1 MDKVYRNT
9 AIFVALIIVGV
20 QWGFYRVYTS
30 EFPDFKDNPTIDHIH
45 GALMMTWMVLLVVQ
59 PLLISTGRANL
70 HRQLGKISY
79 VLGPILIISLFLIGK
94 TGYWND
100 LAKKVP
106 VIEVHT
112 NMALDIRGLVCFA
125 IFWALAMINRKN
137 SAAHMRYMIATSI
150 LAIGPGVGRG
160 LISEFGFSFHD
171 SLTVT
176 DVVELAIPAVCLAY
190 DIYKKK
196 DYRPWLTITIL
207 MLLSAILWQVKYS
220 DGWQAFAAK
229 YAALF
234 Y

>member
-1 MDKVYRNT
+1 MEKVYRNT
-9 AIFVALIIVGV
+9 ALFIVLIIFGV
-20 QWGFYRVYTS
+20 QWGFYRVYAS
-30 EFPDFKDNPTIDHIH
+30 EFPNFKDNPTFDHIH
-45 GALMMTWMVLLVVQ
+45 GALMMIWMVLLVVQ

-79 VLGPILIISLFLIGK
+79 VLGPIVIISLFLIGK
-94 TGYWND
+94 TGYWNAAAGKIPAVESHTFMVLD
-100 LAKKVP
+100 LRGMVSF
-106 VIEVHT
+106 
-112 NMALDIRGLVCFA
+112 AL
-125 IFWALAMINRKN
+125 FWALAMINRKN
-137 SAAHMRYMIATSI
+137 SAAHMRYMIGTGI

-160 LISEFGFSFHD
+160 LISEFGFSFNN

-196 DYRPWLTITIL
+196 DYKPWLTITIV
-207 MLLSAILWQVKYS
+207 MLVGAILWQVKYS
-220 DGWQAFAAK
+220 EAWQAFAAK

>member
-1 MDKVYRNT
+1 MGKVYRNT
-9 AIFVALIIVGV
+9 AIFIALIIFGV

-59 PLLISTGRANL
+59 PLLISTGRANI

-94 TGYWND
+94 TGYWGDVARKIPSNESY
-100 LAKKVP
+100 ATMV
-106 VIEVHT
+106 
-112 NMALDIRGLVCFA
+112 LDIRGLVCFA

-137 SAAHMRYMIATSI
+137 SAAHMRYMIGTGI

-160 LISEFGFSFHD
+160 LISELGFSFHAA
-171 SLTVT
+171 LTVT

-196 DYRPWLTITIL
+196 DYRPWLTITIV
-207 MLLSAILWQVKYS
+207 MLVSAILWQVKYS
-220 DGWQAFAAK
+220 DAWQAFATK
-229 YAALF
+229 YAAWF